1 MNKRVKYFDKQDL
14 NDIFDGVVLLA
25 SGGGGSKVNGADLLK
40 DILSITNKVPYISHK
55 SLRKNEYAPVLA
67 AMGAPDAFKKVGF
80 TNAPKNS
87 LLLHQNALQKDFMSS
102 GYSKNFKFDYT
113 VPVESGV
120 IAFFMS
126 MLVSVQENLPIV
138 DGDGG
143 GRAFPSLAMCTFA
156 SDNVAVSPAALVSEQ
171 SVSSGGTSLMFD
183 QNESSVIDDI
193 TRQIIGTSGFNN
205 VSSLSSFSMDGETI
219 KKSVVP
225 ATITRARKLGKLI
238 RESSG
243 DPIDEVLKF
252 LNAKLLFSGKIK
264 SIEEVTR
271 DGFDFGT
278 VEIEDA
284 KSKAVATIC
293 NQNENLI
300 AWSSDY
306 SEPLAMAP
314 DSICYIDN
322 KGKTYSNADLV
333 EGQFMYLI
341 GVPAAKEIENDYFI
355 SIFNTTLQSLGY
367 YGPYV
372 PVKKLARFR
381 RKK

>member
-1 MNKRVKYFDKQDL
+1 MSKRVKYFDKQDL

-40 DILSITNKVPYISHK
+40 DILSITNKVPYINHK
-55 SLRKNEYAPVLA
+55 LIKKSEYAPVLA

-87 LLLHQNALQKDFMSS
+87 LLLHQSALQKDFMSS
-102 GYSKNFKFDYT
+102 GHTKNFKFDYT

-156 SDNVAVSPAALVSEQ
+156 SDNVAVSPAALVSEEA
-171 SVSSGGTSLMFD
+171 VKSGGTSLMFN
-183 QNESSVIDDI
+183 QNQSSVIDDI
-193 TRQIIGTSGFNN
+193 TRQIIGTSGFND
-205 VSSLSSFSMDGETI
+205 VSSLSSFCMDGDTI

-225 ATITRARKLGKLI
+225 NTITRALKLGKLI
-238 RESSG
+238 RQTKG
-243 DPIDEVLKF
+243 DPIKEVLKF
-252 LNAKLLFSGKIK
+252 LDGVLLFSGKVS
-264 SIEEVTR
+264 SISEVTR

-278 VEIEDA
+278 VEITNS
-284 KSKAVATIC
+284 KTKAVATIC

-300 AWSSDY
+300 AWSSDR

-314 DSICYIDN
+314 DSICYMDN
-322 KGKTYSNADLV
+322 KGKTYSNADLI
-333 EGQFMYLI
+333 EGQFLYLI
-341 GVPAAKEIENDYFI
+341 GIPASKQIENDYFI
-355 SIFNTTLQSLGY
+355 SIFDTTLKSLGY
-367 YGPYV
+367 YGPYIN
-372 PVKKLARFR
+372 VKKLS
-381 RKK
+381 KGIK